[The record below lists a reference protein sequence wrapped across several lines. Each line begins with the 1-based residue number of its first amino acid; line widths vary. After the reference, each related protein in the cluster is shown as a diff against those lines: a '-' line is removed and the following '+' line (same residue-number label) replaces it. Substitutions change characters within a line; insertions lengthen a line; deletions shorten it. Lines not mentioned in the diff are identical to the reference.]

1 MRVRLLALLGAG
13 LLLVLGAAPASA
25 VEGGQGLSYLA
36 LGDSVPFGF
45 NPLVN
50 AANAGNFVG
59 YPEIVAKRLSL
70 EDVNATCPGEAT
82 GGFLSLT
89 GTDNV
94 CRPYRAAFPLHVSY
108 SGTQMDFALN
118 YLATHKHTRLVTL
131 TLGANDYFRFLKDCA
146 VGPTFGTCA
155 LGFTGMLA
163 TMQANLSTIFSRIR
177 AAGYDGVLIGVTY
190 YALNYVTGA
199 AGTLALDAP
208 MVAAVTGAGG
218 LVASGFDAW
227 QATAFSAGG
236 GDSCAA
242 GLLIALPSGGC
253 DVHPTPLGR
262 DLLAQ
267 KVIDTIA
274 GSCGFQS
281 ARRCLKID

>member
-1 MRVRLLALLGAG
+1 M
-13 LLLVLGAAPASA
+13 
-25 VEGGQGLSYLA
+25 
-36 LGDSVPFGF
+36 
-45 NPLVN
+45 
-50 AANAGNFVG
+50 
-59 YPEIVAKRLSL
+59 
-70 EDVNATCPGEAT
+70 
-82 GGFLSLT
+82 
-89 GTDNV
+89 
-94 CRPYRAAFPLHVSY
+94 
-108 SGTQMDFALN
+108 
-118 YLATHKHTRLVTL
+118 
-131 TLGANDYFRFLKDCA
+131 
-146 VGPTFGTCA
+146 
-155 LGFTGMLA
+155 
-163 TMQANLSTIFSRIR
+163 
-177 AAGYDGVLIGVTY
+177 LIGVTY